1 MVYYLN
7 TSYANF
13 WSEDDISN
21 ESFAKYIYED
31 NIPFYGVNGELKI
44 RAKLLE
50 KDEVCKFRVIADLK
64 NIALCLKSNEN

>member
-1 MVYYLN
+1 MVSYLN

-44 RAKLLE
+44 RAKLVDM
-50 KDEVCKFRVIADLK
+50 DEVCKF
-64 NIALCLKSNEN
+64 